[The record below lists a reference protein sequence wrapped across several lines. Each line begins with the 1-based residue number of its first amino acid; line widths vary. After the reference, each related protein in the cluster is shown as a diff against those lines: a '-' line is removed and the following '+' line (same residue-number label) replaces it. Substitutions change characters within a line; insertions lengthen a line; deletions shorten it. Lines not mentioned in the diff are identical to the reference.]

1 MAINFTKTIMPNLLT
16 KLSAAT
22 VLAATLSN
30 GIVPQAEAITFNFH
44 WEGDAGYTMQ
54 GEFGYDETTAPI
66 IISESGAGPTNVLD
80 FLTVSFF
87 DPSGNLT
94 QSFNTVTGGIS
105 QSSFFAFNFNT
116 TTHTLFG
123 NFNVG
128 GGTGVIGEQFFTG
141 TIGGLLELRQDVDQV
156 NASNLLDSQNP
167 GEITVKKTPEPSS
180 MLGLLALGALGAG
193 SMVNRKQQG

>member
-1 MAINFTKTIMPNLLT
+1 MPNLLT

-22 VLAATLSN
+22 VLAATLSS
-30 GIVPQAEAITFNFH
+30 GIVPKAEAITFNFH

-180 MLGLLALGALGAG
+180 MLGLLALGALVAG

>member
-1 MAINFTKTIMPNLLT
+1 MQNLLT

-22 VLAATLSN
+22 ILAATLSSA
-30 GIVPQAEAITFNFH
+30 IVPQAAAITFNFH

-54 GEFGYDETTAPI
+54 GEFGYDETTAPT

-87 DPSGNLT
+87 NPSGNLT

-105 QSSFFAFNFNT
+105 QSSFFEFNFNT

-128 GGTGVIGEQFFTG
+128 GGTGVIGEQFFSG
-141 TIGGLLELRQDVDQV
+141 TIGGLLELRQDVDQIS
-156 NASNLLDSQNP
+156 ASNLLDSQNP